1 MAKIKRYQKEN
12 YVYYVTSVTKY
23 RRPIFR
29 DTIYAR
35 HLLGC
40 IAYFHFT
47 LDFKLLG
54 YVIMPD
60 HFHLLIQA
68 SKNCISRIMKLIKGN
83 FARRYNELLEQK
95 GSIWQRRF
103 YDNVLRDKKQI
114 QKKLIYMHRNPLIKG
129 LVDNPGDYEFSSYQQ
144 YNKGARKYF
153 QIPIDPIL

>member
-1 MAKIKRYQKEN
+1 MKRYIKGN
-12 YVYYVTSVTKY
+12 YVYYVTSVTKN
-23 RRPIFR
+23 RKPIFR
-29 DTIYAR
+29 DPVYAR
-35 HLLGC
+35 YLLSC
-40 IAYFHFT
+40 IAYFHFV
-47 LDFKLLG
+47 LDFKLVG

-114 QKKLIYMHRNPLIKG
+114 QKKLIYMHRNPIVKG
-129 LVDNPGDYEFSSYQQ
+129 MVDKPEEYEFSSYQQ
-144 YNKGARKYF
+144 YYKKTRKYF
-153 QIPIDPIL
+153 QVSIDQIL